1 MAETAGVALVP
12 SLYRKHGSRNWAEIR
27 DQCTRHCDDIEFLT
41 DDSATAMKALL
52 ASSSPASTQPI
63 FIKSTHTES
72 MIALV
77 KTSIS
82 LDRHAAHPRIGRFS
96 KAAGTVNCGHRV
108 SEHSGMWSCMSF
120 PSMRNFSLAHMTTR
134 LPARKGV
141 SNRSLYVISI
151 RSVAVHPI
159 TNLPD
164 QHSAENGVVASGA
177 LPRPTFSPHCTPH
190 ASSWQSSAPTYGNL
204 DCAKPRGRLVV
215 STCSKPTVHPK
226 FPQAD
231 TRLHFPSDVAHM
243 MAEHRN
249 GVCEARVQ
257 IPGTHPYTEWPVASE
272 SIFHLLPKLAHPARW
287 SLATAVS
294 AS

>member
-1 MAETAGVALVP
+1 MSTSAIEWRYAGIVTVLTKLALRWRRRRGWPWYPHCTGSTAQGIGP
-12 SLYRKHGSRNWAEIR
+12 RYE
-27 DQCTRHCDDIEFLT
+27 
-41 DDSATAMKALL
+41 
-52 ASSSPASTQPI
+52 PASTQPI

-204 DCAKPRGRLVV
+204 DCAKPSGRLVV

-226 FPQAD
+226 FQD
-231 TRLHFPSDVAHM
+231 F
-243 MAEHRN
+243 
-249 GVCEARVQ
+249 
-257 IPGTHPYTEWPVASE
+257 I
-272 SIFHLLPKLAHPARW
+272 LPRMW
-287 SLATAVS
+287 RT
-294 AS
+294 